1 MTVIMNNVNSYIILN
16 KSTNKIIKSFIILSI
31 FIVLLL
37 VLILNIKYKKY
48 YYLYGQVDNNY
59 RLILYC
65 DIDNLEIIKKNN
77 KIQIDNN
84 IYNYKILSIDT
95 KYTVLNNTNN
105 YIQIVIDINLN
116 SEDKITNNIL
126 QLKILV
132 SNKKLFYYLIDYIKK
147 GKL

>member
-1 MTVIMNNVNSYIILN
+1 MIVIMNNVNSYIILN
-16 KSTNKIIKSFIILSI
+16 KSTNKLIKLFIITSL

-37 VLILNIKYKKY
+37 VLTLNIKYKKY

-65 DIDNLEIIKKNN
+65 DIKYLEVIKKNN
-77 KIQIDNN
+77 KVVINN
-84 IYNYKILSIDT
+84 NTYNYKILSIDT
-95 KYTVLNNTNN
+95 NYTVLNNTNN
-105 YIQIVIDINLN
+105 YIQLVIDINLN

-126 QLKILV
+126 KLKVLV

-147 GKL
+147 G

>member
-1 MTVIMNNVNSYIILN
+1 MIVIMNNVNSYIILN
-16 KSTNKIIKSFIILSI
+16 KNTNKIIKLFIITSL

-37 VLILNIKYKKY
+37 ILTLNIKYKKY

-65 DIDNLEIIKKNN
+65 DIKYLEVIKKNN
-77 KIQIDNN
+77 KVVINN
-84 IYNYKILSIDT
+84 DTYNYKILSIDT
-95 KYTVLNNTNN
+95 NYTILNNTNN
-105 YIQIVIDINLN
+105 YIQLVIDINLN

-126 QLKILV
+126 KLKVLV

-147 GKL
+147 G

>member
-1 MTVIMNNVNSYIILN
+1 MIVIMNNVNSYIILN
-16 KSTNKIIKSFIILSI
+16 KSTNKIIKLFIITSL

-37 VLILNIKYKKY
+37 VLTLNIKYKKY

-65 DIDNLEIIKKNN
+65 DIKYLEVIKKNN
-77 KIQIDNN
+77 KVVINN
-84 IYNYKILSIDT
+84 NTYNYKILSIDT
-95 KYTVLNNTNN
+95 NYTILNNTNN
-105 YIQIVIDINLN
+105 YIQLVIDINLN

-126 QLKILV
+126 KLKVLV

-147 GKL
+147 G

>member
-1 MTVIMNNVNSYIILN
+1 MIVIMNNVNSYIILN
-16 KSTNKIIKSFIILSI
+16 KNTNKLIKLFIITSL

-37 VLILNIKYKKY
+37 VLTFNIKYKKY

-65 DIDNLEIIKKNN
+65 DIKYLEVIKKNN
-77 KIQIDNN
+77 KVVINN
-84 IYNYKILSIDT
+84 NTYNYKILSIDT
-95 KYTVLNNTNN
+95 NYTILNNTNN
-105 YIQIVIDINLN
+105 YIQLVIDINLN

-126 QLKILV
+126 KLKVLV

-147 GKL
+147 G

>member
-1 MTVIMNNVNSYIILN
+1 MIVIMNNVNSYIILN
-16 KSTNKIIKSFIILSI
+16 KNTNKIIKLFIITSL

-37 VLILNIKYKKY
+37 ILTLNIKYKKY

-65 DIDNLEIIKKNN
+65 DIKYLEVIKKSNKVVINN
-77 KIQIDNN
+77 NT
-84 IYNYKILSIDT
+84 YNYKILSIDT
-95 KYTVLNNTNN
+95 NYTILNNTNN
-105 YIQIVIDINLN
+105 YIQLVIDINLN

-126 QLKILV
+126 KLKVLV

-147 GKL
+147 G

>member
-1 MTVIMNNVNSYIILN
+1 MIVIMNNVNSYIILN
-16 KSTNKIIKSFIILSI
+16 KSTNKLIKLFIITSL

-37 VLILNIKYKKY
+37 VLTLNIKYKKY

-65 DIDNLEIIKKNN
+65 VIKYLEVLKKNN
-77 KIQIDNN
+77 KVVINN
-84 IYNYKILSIDT
+84 NTYNYKILSIDT
-95 KYTVLNNTNN
+95 NYTVLNNTNN
-105 YIQIVIDINLN
+105 YIQVVIDINLN

-126 QLKILV
+126 KLKVLV

-147 GKL
+147 G

>member
-1 MTVIMNNVNSYIILN
+1 MIVIMNNVNSYIILN
-16 KSTNKIIKSFIILSI
+16 KNTNKLIKLFIITSL

-37 VLILNIKYKKY
+37 VLTLNIKYKKY

-65 DIDNLEIIKKNN
+65 DIKYLEVIKKNN
-77 KIQIDNN
+77 KVVINN
-84 IYNYKILSIDT
+84 NTYNYKMLSIDT
-95 KYTVLNNTNN
+95 NYTILNNTNN
-105 YIQIVIDINLN
+105 YIQLVIDINLN

-126 QLKILV
+126 KLKVLV

-147 GKL
+147 G

>member
-1 MTVIMNNVNSYIILN
+1 MIVIMNNVNSYIILN
-16 KSTNKIIKSFIILSI
+16 KSNNKIIKLFIILSI

-84 IYNYKILSIDT
+84 TYNYKILSIDT

-126 QLKILV
+126 KLKILV

>member
-1 MTVIMNNVNSYIILN
+1 MIVIMNNVNSYIILN
-16 KSTNKIIKSFIILSI
+16 KSTNKLIKLFIITSL

-37 VLILNIKYKKY
+37 VLTLNIKYKKY

-65 DIDNLEIIKKNN
+65 DIKYLEVLKKNN
-77 KIQIDNN
+77 KVVNN
-84 IYNYKILSIDT
+84 NNTYNYKILSIDT
-95 KYTVLNNTNN
+95 NYTILNNTNN
-105 YIQIVIDINLN
+105 YIQVVIDINLN

-126 QLKILV
+126 KLKVLV

-147 GKL
+147 G

>member
-1 MTVIMNNVNSYIILN
+1 MIVIMNNVNSYIILN
-16 KSTNKIIKSFIILSI
+16 KSINKIIKLFIITSL
-31 FIVLLL
+31 FIILLL
-37 VLILNIKYKKY
+37 VLTLNIKYKKY

-65 DIDNLEIIKKNN
+65 DIKYLEVLKKNN
-77 KIQIDNN
+77 KVVINNN

-95 KYTVLNNTNN
+95 NYTILNNTNN
-105 YIQIVIDINLN
+105 YIQLVIDINLN

-126 QLKILV
+126 KLKVLV

-147 GKL
+147 G

>member
-1 MTVIMNNVNSYIILN
+1 MNNVNSYIILN
-16 KSTNKIIKSFIILSI
+16 KSTNKLIKLFIITSL

-37 VLILNIKYKKY
+37 ILTLNIKYKKY

-65 DIDNLEIIKKNN
+65 DIKYLEVIKKNN
-77 KIQIDNN
+77 KVVINN
-84 IYNYKILSIDT
+84 DTYNYKILSIDT
-95 KYTVLNNTNN
+95 NYTILNNTNN
-105 YIQIVIDINLN
+105 YIQLVIDINLN

-126 QLKILV
+126 KLKVLV

-147 GKL
+147 G

>member
-1 MTVIMNNVNSYIILN
+1 MNNVNSYIILN
-16 KSTNKIIKSFIILSI
+16 KSTNKLIKLFIITSL

-37 VLILNIKYKKY
+37 VLTLNIKYKKY

-65 DIDNLEIIKKNN
+65 DIKYLEVLKKNN
-77 KIQIDNN
+77 KVVINN
-84 IYNYKILSIDT
+84 NTYNYKILSIDT
-95 KYTVLNNTNN
+95 NYTILNNTNN
-105 YIQIVIDINLN
+105 YIQVVIDINLN

-126 QLKILV
+126 KLKVLV

-147 GKL
+147 G

>member
-1 MTVIMNNVNSYIILN
+1 MIVIMNNVNSYIILN
-16 KSTNKIIKSFIILSI
+16 KNTNKLIKLFIITSL

-37 VLILNIKYKKY
+37 ILTLNIKYKKY

-65 DIDNLEIIKKNN
+65 DIKYLEVLKKNN
-77 KIQIDNN
+77 KVVINN
-84 IYNYKILSIDT
+84 NTYNYKILSIDT
-95 KYTVLNNTNN
+95 NYTILNNTNN
-105 YIQIVIDINLN
+105 YIQLVIDINLN

-126 QLKILV
+126 KLKVLV

-147 GKL
+147 G

>member
-1 MTVIMNNVNSYIILN
+1 MNNVNSYIILN
-16 KSTNKIIKSFIILSI
+16 KSTNKLIKLFIITSL

-37 VLILNIKYKKY
+37 VLTLNIKYKKY

-65 DIDNLEIIKKNN
+65 DIKYLEVIKKNN
-77 KIQIDNN
+77 KVVINN
-84 IYNYKILSIDT
+84 NTYNYKILSIDT
-95 KYTVLNNTNN
+95 NYTILNNTNN
-105 YIQIVIDINLN
+105 YIQLVIDINLN

-126 QLKILV
+126 KLKVLV

-147 GKL
+147 G

>member
-1 MTVIMNNVNSYIILN
+1 MNNVNSYIILN
-16 KSTNKIIKSFIILSI
+16 KNTNKLIKLFIITSL

-37 VLILNIKYKKY
+37 VLTLNIKYKKY

-65 DIDNLEIIKKNN
+65 DIKYLEVIKKNN
-77 KIQIDNN
+77 KVVINN
-84 IYNYKILSIDT
+84 DTYNYKILSIDT
-95 KYTVLNNTNN
+95 NYTILNNTNN
-105 YIQIVIDINLN
+105 YIQLVIDINLN

-126 QLKILV
+126 KLKVLV

-147 GKL
+147 G